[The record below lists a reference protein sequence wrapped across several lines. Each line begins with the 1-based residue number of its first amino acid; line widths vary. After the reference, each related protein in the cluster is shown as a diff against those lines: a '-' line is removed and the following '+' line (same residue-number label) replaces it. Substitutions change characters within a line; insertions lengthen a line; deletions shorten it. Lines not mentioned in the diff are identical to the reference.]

1 MKSFKEQA
9 NLDEAPLVMNDM
21 DMVETLFTKI
31 KNDMLKSKRQ
41 KKDERNW
48 VVLQTLAKIAGYGI
62 SKKGQAKDKSFR
74 YDLKK

>member
-21 DMVETLFTKI
+21 DMVDTLFTKI
-31 KNDMLKSKRQ
+31 KNDMLKAKRSK
-41 KKDERNW
+41 KGEKNW
-48 VVLQTLAKIAGYGI
+48 PILQTLAKIAGYGI
-62 SKKGQAKDKSFR
+62 SKKGQAKDKSYR